1 MKKLNNEVMLGA
13 FILGAGGLL
22 AYMSVA
28 VGGFNMAPGVHVTA
42 KFSNASGVV
51 KDASVSIAG
60 VEVGHVESLQV
71 EHDKAVVKLF
81 LNKDAH
87 VRSDV
92 VAAVRAK
99 SLLGEKYIELQ
110 PQSTTAAELKDGDVI
125 GVTKATVEVDELLA
139 ALGPVIK
146 QVDPKDVATIVRTVA
161 KTMEDE
167 QGSLAAVIQNAAQI
181 SQQVN
186 DTLAA
191 NRKNIDQIAT
201 NTAGL
206 TTQGNELL
214 KAKRPEIE
222 RTVTQIDRLTGTL
235 HAEAPGLVKQAKHI
249 ASNVDH
255 MTSELKGQTPAISR
269 AIANADKTMVKLP
282 GTLDGLNSLQKDVT
296 QTLNKTNP
304 LLDKANAFD
313 TAKFKELTEN
323 ILLKTGINVHMS
335 PFVRAP
341 GDGDW
346 QKKPQVQ

>member
-22 AYMSVA
+22 AYMSIA

-125 GVTKATVEVDELLA
+125 GVTRATVEVDELLA

-222 RTVTQIDRLTGTL
+222 RTVTQIDKLTGTL
-235 HAEAPGLVKQAKHI
+235 QSEAPGLVKQAKHI

-323 ILLKTGINVHMS
+323 IMLKTGINVHMS
-335 PFVRAP
+335 PFGRTP
-341 GDGDW
+341 TENDW
-346 QKKPQVQ
+346 QKKPQAQ